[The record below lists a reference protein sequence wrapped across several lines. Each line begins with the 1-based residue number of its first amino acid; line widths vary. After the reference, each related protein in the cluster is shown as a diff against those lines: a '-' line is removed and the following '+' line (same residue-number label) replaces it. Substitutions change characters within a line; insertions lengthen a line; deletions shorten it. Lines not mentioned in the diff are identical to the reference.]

1 MTGLIVIFSAIGG
14 TLGSRMIGYLFK
26 NLGAD
31 QAFYYTL
38 IPMAVLAG
46 CVVALKHLTVR
57 QESTYPQS

>member
-38 IPMAVLAG
+38 IPMTVLAV
-46 CVVALKHLTVR
+46 CVVALKQLTIN
-57 QESTYPQS
+57 QDGSYHQS